1 MDVSRTGVGHVEPVQ
16 REREASLEWWHP
28 SSLMPVLSSRILMAA
43 TLVGAACGFSPA
55 AMGAPRSAARRVAMP
70 QPVMEME
77 VRLAAS

>member
-1 MDVSRTGVGHVEPVQ
+1 MCRGQVSDTWHLSKG
-16 REREASLEWWHP
+16 RERHP